1 MPGVS
6 IQRYFPTEDIEENNR
21 LYKETQIQRVLE
33 RDVRKQTR
41 ECMLYDTVGDEEAFE
56 KAAVK
61 LKSKEAALKNHVD
74 SSPDLHRLRDREQVV
89 GFDKRISAKA
99 VASEMKVV
107 KTTESMYDIGDES
120 DNIKAY
126 YRDKKLRVKIQS
138 DEINKVLEPG
148 QYKKHVPWAL
158 EYRQYKEK
166 MKRQGQFGP
175 SYLTVGESEAQELVN
190 KYAGTGILPRDQGG
204 RWLNEEIITM
214 HTDPIGIV
222 VDNRNGNTAETT
234 VFKIKYSPKGRG
246 THIILDYPSKKGA
259 KGRK

>member
-1 MPGVS
+1 M
-6 IQRYFPTEDIEENNR
+6 
-21 LYKETQIQRVLE
+21 
-33 RDVRKQTR
+33 
-41 ECMLYDTVGDEEAFE
+41 
-56 KAAVK
+56 
-61 LKSKEAALKNHVD
+61 D
-74 SSPDLHRLRDREQVV
+74 SSSDLHRRRDWEQVV
-89 GFDKRISAKA
+89 GFDKRISAEA
-99 VASEMKVV
+99 VASKMKVV

-126 YRDKKLRVKIQS
+126 YRDKKLHDKIQF

-148 QYKKHVPWAL
+148 QYKKYVPWAL

-190 KYAGTGILPRDQGG
+190 KYAGIGILPRDQGG

-246 THIILDYPSKKGA
+246 THIIPDYPSKKGA